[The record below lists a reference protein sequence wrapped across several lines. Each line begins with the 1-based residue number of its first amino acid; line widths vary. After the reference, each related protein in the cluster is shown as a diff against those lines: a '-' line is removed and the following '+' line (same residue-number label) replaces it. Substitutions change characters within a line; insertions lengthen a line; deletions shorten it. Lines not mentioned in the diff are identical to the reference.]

1 MHKLKWPLGINPE
14 MDRHAAN
21 AGLPHWSCVSPK
33 SNEAWVR
40 RDGELHIAKF
50 TMAEG
55 YPAELKKFDV
65 VFPIRDDWTN
75 FEPSTQIPE
84 PSKDLPIVPQPQPLY
99 ERPGDM
105 KEAAEWI
112 VAGALLLIVLLLS
125 AITVLNDMEDTLT
138 QPMPILQGDG

>member
-1 MHKLKWPLGINPE
+1 MHKLKWPLGVNPE
-14 MDRHAAN
+14 MDRHAAA

-50 TMAEG
+50 TMTEG

-75 FEPSTQIPE
+75 FEPSRQIPE
-84 PSKDLPIVPQPQPLY
+84 SSKDLPIVPQPKS
-99 ERPGDM
+99 ERRGDL
-105 KEAAEWI
+105 KETAEWI

-125 AITVLNDMEDTLT
+125 AITVLNDMEYTLT
-138 QPMPILQGDG
+138 QPIPPLQGDG